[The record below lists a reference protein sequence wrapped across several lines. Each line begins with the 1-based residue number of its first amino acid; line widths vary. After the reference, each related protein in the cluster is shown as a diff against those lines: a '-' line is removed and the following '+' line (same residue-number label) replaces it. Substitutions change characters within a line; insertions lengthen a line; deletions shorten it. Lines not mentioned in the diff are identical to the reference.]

1 MKKELF
7 NDILIYEKIKKEEE
21 KQYQPLQLEI
31 PHYEETYIS
40 VKKEEVKEPR
50 RVIIIDL

>member
-1 MKKELF
+1 MKKELV
-7 NDILIYEKIKKEEE
+7 NDILIYEKIKREEE

-31 PHYEETYIS
+31 PRYEETHIQ

>member
-1 MKKELF
+1 MKKQIID
-7 NDILIYEKIKKEEE
+7 DILIYEKINKEE
-21 KQYQPLQLEI
+21 KKKYQPLQLEI
-31 PHYEETYIS
+31 PHYEESYVQ

>member
-1 MKKELF
+1 MKKELI
-7 NDILIYEKIKKEEE
+7 NDILIYEKIKREEE

-31 PHYEETYIS
+31 PHYEETYIQ